1 MINKL
6 DFQNLFFYILVFL
19 GSLPFA
25 FYLKKGKENKNYI
38 KFLLPFV
45 VVIFVGGLYEVIGS
59 EILRIDSK
67 VWFRV
72 YALLEFY
79 SLLYFYYKLIKRKKI
94 FTFFGI
100 LFILMFL
107 HQLYE
112 WFYYPAIGFNF
123 IVLQIIST
131 ALVLTSS
138 VIWFISAFNKLE
150 EDDFHKNPVF
160 YIIAAFLLY
169 HCSTF
174 IVFVVTDY
182 LVQNKMKVMQ
192 FYMIVYYANLVLR
205 GTLTIVF
212 WKASTNNLKSN

>member
-72 YALLEFY
+72 YALL
-79 SLLYFYYKLIKRKKI
+79 
-94 FTFFGI
+94 
-100 LFILMFL
+100 
-107 HQLYE
+107 
-112 WFYYPAIGFNF
+112 
-123 IVLQIIST
+123 
-131 ALVLTSS
+131 
-138 VIWFISAFNKLE
+138 
-150 EDDFHKNPVF
+150 
-160 YIIAAFLLY
+160 
-169 HCSTF
+169 
-174 IVFVVTDY
+174 
-182 LVQNKMKVMQ
+182 
-192 FYMIVYYANLVLR
+192 
-205 GTLTIVF
+205 
-212 WKASTNNLKSN
+212 